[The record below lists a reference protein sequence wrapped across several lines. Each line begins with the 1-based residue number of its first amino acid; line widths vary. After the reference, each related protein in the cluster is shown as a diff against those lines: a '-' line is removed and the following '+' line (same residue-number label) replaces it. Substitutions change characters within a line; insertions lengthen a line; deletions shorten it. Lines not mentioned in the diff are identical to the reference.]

1 MRSFILFFILFS
13 LAKMAWANKP
23 WGLGASFIHSQVNY
37 KEPGVM
43 SEKGALQGYSLEG
56 YLAPSHWLVFQA
68 QGKWLNGNLEY
79 DGSTFSGTP
88 VSQTTEDKITEY
100 RALMMLKFDRLGLY
114 TGWGQRY
121 WLNDLVISYRRETT
135 YQYMPIGFRYVWR
148 PFYVNYETRHF
159 LGGVNKSYMGDIGGG
174 RHDVTMEQKSG
185 KGYSVEA
192 GWLMRIS
199 TFDLKFSFAYEY
211 WGIDDSETSFDGVDT
226 LVEPHNS
233 TNSYIFSAGLYF

>member
-1 MRSFILFFILFS
+1 MRVMALIFGIFCFTSPA
-13 LAKMAWANKP
+13 LADKP

-37 KEPGVM
+37 KEPSVM
-43 SEKGALQGYSLEG
+43 SEKGALQGYSLEA

-68 QGKWLNGNLEY
+68 QGKWLDGNLEY

-88 VSQTTEDKITEY
+88 VSQTTKDKITEY
-100 RALMMLKFDRLGLY
+100 RGLMMLKMGRFAPY

-135 YQYMPIGFRYVWR
+135 YQYIPIGFRYVWR
-148 PFYVNYETRHF
+148 PFYLSYESRHF

-174 RHDVTMEQKSG
+174 RHDVTMKQKSG
-185 KGYSVEA
+185 KGYSIEA
-192 GWLMRIS
+192 GYLARIS
-199 TFDLKFSFAYEY
+199 TFDLKFSFAYEF

-233 TNSYIFSAGLYF
+233 TNAYTFSAGIYF